1 MNGSLL
7 STDFDL
13 LIYLSYMG
21 VPALL
26 FIQYFVFLYL
36 DNRDMV
42 LSDTSD
48 DFQSFKVKQYLQANM
63 KLPLFYGLMSFSGPP
78 SLGLNWV
85 ADGLFSIFTLIVA
98 RERLKRIN
106 DLDVVAIQTCDSKI
120 NSLLRQKFSSEIPE
134 DCEIIYDPLTG

>member
-1 MNGSLL
+1 
-7 STDFDL
+7 
-13 LIYLSYMG
+13 MG

>member
-1 MNGSLL
+1 
-7 STDFDL
+7 
-13 LIYLSYMG
+13 MG

-42 LSDTSD
+42 LSVTSD

-134 DCEIIYDPLTG
+134 DCEISYDPLTG